1 MSPPTRTRIGFSTNH
16 TYFEVIQS
24 DLKVDPNLCP
34 TLFSISGGVRFSL
47 RLLWSL
53 YFHFFVTM
61 WIPVSLDF
69 ISTFVRFQGNALY
82 GPMDITRPPRRLH
95 GATLRLRLR
104 PGTL

>member
-1 MSPPTRTRIGFSTNH
+1 MSPPTRVRIGFPTNH
-16 TYFEVIQS
+16 TYFKVIQS

-61 WIPVSLDF
+61 WIPVFLDF
-69 ISTFVRFQGNALY
+69 ISTFVRFQGNALLRANGQHVPPPAVGGESGC
-82 GPMDITRPPRRLH
+82 GPTAV
-95 GATLRLRLR
+95 G
-104 PGTL
+104 